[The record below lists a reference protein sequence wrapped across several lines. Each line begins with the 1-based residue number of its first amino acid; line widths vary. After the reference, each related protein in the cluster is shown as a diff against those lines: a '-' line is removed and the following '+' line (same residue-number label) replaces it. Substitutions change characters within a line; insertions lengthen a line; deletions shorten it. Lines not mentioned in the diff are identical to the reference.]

1 MHRETTSV
9 AARTSSCPSKHTA
22 THSIIMRH
30 NTPQHSTP
38 QQQAVAADGGAP
50 ADLCPPHDGPRASCP
65 VPWHS
70 QQGWT
75 SRRVRSRATCPPV
88 PAQVWVSFRSPDSMH
103 IRPVGWVGWEG
114 AVTLSRSSHRVV
126 TRRGKP
132 ARRHHWQARL
142 PCAVADDAQLG
153 ACHLPSAQGLTAD
166 QPERRL
172 PPPVR
177 RIRQRPAAPVTP
189 WPRATCPPSHR
200 TSSQQSAGGNH
211 PDGAGE
217 SQRAHRRRRASGPA
231 SAACDSGALRPP
243 CARMCA

>member
-1 MHRETTSV
+1 M
-9 AARTSSCPSKHTA
+9 
-22 THSIIMRH
+22 
-30 NTPQHSTP
+30 
-38 QQQAVAADGGAP
+38 AADGGAP
-50 ADLCPPHDGPRASCP
+50 ADLCPPMIDLVRAARCHGTANKAGRPAESAAERP
-65 VPWHS
+65 ARY
-70 QQGWT
+70 
-75 SRRVRSRATCPPV
+75 SRRRCGRV
-88 PAQVWVSFRSPDSMH
+88 PAQMWVSFRSPDSMH

-114 AVTLSRSSHRVV
+114 AVTLCRSSHRVV

-132 ARRHHWQARL
+132 ARRHHWQA
-142 PCAVADDAQLG
+142 
-153 ACHLPSAQGLTAD
+153 PSAQGLTAD

-200 TSSQQSAGGNH
+200 TSSQQSAHSNH
-211 PDGAGE
+211 PDSAGE

-243 CARMCA
+243 CARM